1 MGTPLLN
8 TRDPP
13 ELGILWSLKNSE
25 ENWSNQK
32 GIPYRSKF
40 DVLETKENK
49 KKMRSEGLVI
59 TPSLS
64 LPSSNARDTDA
75 GNATVLATMETEEL
89 VESDFYIPDMDR

>member
-1 MGTPLLN
+1 
-8 TRDPP
+8 
-13 ELGILWSLKNSE
+13 
-25 ENWSNQK
+25 
-32 GIPYRSKF
+32 
-40 DVLETKENK
+40 
-49 KKMRSEGLVI
+49 MRSEGLVI